1 MLHINNHGRR
11 SLANSGRSLTSA
23 AAPGVKCGETP
34 FWQTF
39 PRARPS
45 SAIQHSS
52 FYLLP
57 CAFCLL
63 PCAFPVVPSQGQ
75 SNQIKVNQGESSP
88 ALPLGGDGAL
98 RRPRPR
104 FGGRNERGETCI
116 FTPRSTFTSCS
127 NGFFCQSWFASQPSA
142 IRNLSMKSLRTSDS
156 WQLGERKCPLFAAKS
171 FASVLT
177 TAKASSNVCGIAGC
191 VPSDGQRGKQEE
203 IKLGVWLWMLWQ
215 FGGVSFARCWG
226 PVCLRIRSAQSGAY
240 HLENAV
246 CGHTAYRGFLCG
258 VGREFCFRDN
268 AALSRD
274 AATRPKQ
281 ERKLGKRKAERQ
293 KFKAESRG
301 QRAEGRE
308 KREEMLPDRRSRSG
322 EVRRFGDAAAERI

>member
-1 MLHINNHGRR
+1 MRGNPI
-11 SLANSGRSLTSA
+11 LANVPSRPAIVRHS
-23 AAPGVKCGETP
+23 
-34 FWQTF
+34 TF
-39 PRARPS
+39 FILPS
-45 SAIQHSS
+45 
-52 FYLLP
+52 
-57 CAFCLL
+57 
-63 PCAFPVVPSQGQ
+63 AFPVVPSQGQ

-88 ALPLGGDGAL
+88 ALPLGRDGAL

-104 FGGRNERGETCI
+104 FGGRNERGEPCI

-156 WQLGERKCPLFAAKS
+156 WWLGERKCPLFAAKS
-171 FASVLT
+171 FASDLT
-177 TAKASSNVCGIAGC
+177 IAKASSNVCGIAGC

-203 IKLGVWLWMLWQ
+203 IKQGVWLWILWQ

-240 HLENAV
+240 HLENAG

-281 ERKLGKRKAERQ
+281 ERKLGKRKAERR
-293 KFKAESRG
+293 KFK
-301 QRAEGRE
+301 AEGRE
-308 KREEMLPDRRSRSG
+308 KREERRNFARLSVEKRGSAALWRRCGGADLIASG
-322 EVRRFGDAAAERI
+322 GRAG